1 VRDLGWGAPADPV
14 LANGLPMHH
23 FTLAA
28 PDERTGVELHWR
40 AQWYDDD
47 AHSRGYLDRAITV
60 DGLPVLS
67 DADVADCV
75 LLAWVRDGFH
85 GVRLA
90 ADYAAAL
97 QLPDAANDAAPI
109 DALTQA
115 RFIGRLAA
123 HHVAA
128 TPPPTGTPRLRARI
142 AVRAATRDRPRGT
155 RAVTLS
161 QSGLVDVLACD
172 RNQIPRR
179 MSTTWFW
186 PTSFARWARPTAPR
200 PLLPVFQCASALRT
214 GWDAIVLLACR
225 DKPPSPTQL
234 GSVSDVKGQAGRIQ
248 T

>member
-1 VRDLGWGAPADPV
+1 LRAVDVVRDLGWGAPADPV

-128 TPPPTGTPRLRARI
+128 TPPPTARTH
-142 AVRAATRDRPRGT
+142 RRTR
-155 RAVTLS
+155 
-161 QSGLVDVLACD
+161 
-172 RNQIPRR
+172 RNP
-179 MSTTWFW
+179 
-186 PTSFARWARPTAPR
+186 RPTTR
-200 PLLPVFQCASALRT
+200 NASGNAQPIRT
-214 GWDAIVLLACR
+214 
-225 DKPPSPTQL
+225 S
-234 GSVSDVKGQAGRIQ
+234 
-248 T
+248 